1 MRYYVIELRKVPS
14 IGRTYAT
21 IQSRHNS
28 FTAALKARNTYTKQ
42 DMKNKEQIHQISYV
56 IGRI

>member
-1 MRYYVIELRKVPS
+1 MRHYVIELRKVPS
-14 IGRTYAT
+14 IGRAYVT

-28 FTAALKARNTYTKQ
+28 FSSALKARDRYRKQ
-42 DMKNKEQIHQISYV
+42 DEKNKEKTCVITYV